1 MQLSG
6 ILNIFSLFTAFAVC
20 GGNYAGAQSGNL
32 STPNY
37 PLNYPDSSNCVWII
51 HCPYYHY
58 VTVSLPKVSIEF
70 DKTCA
75 FDYLVFFDGPSTD
88 GSTLNP
94 QTSGVDLKKPRVC
107 GEGSDLHWKSSGHSI
122 TAKFVSDDS
131 TSAKGFTGTWRCVPK
146 SCKYLRLLKVKAV
159 SFQIYPIFALLLITR
174 LNHSCSVLCSLS

>member
-6 ILNIFSLFTAFAVC
+6 ILNIFSLFAAFAVC

-94 QTSGVDLKKPRVC
+94 QKSGVDLTKPRVC

-131 TSAKGFTGTWRCVPK
+131 TSAKGFSGTWSCVPK
-146 SCKYLRLLKVKAV
+146 SCK
-159 SFQIYPIFALLLITR
+159 
-174 LNHSCSVLCSLS
+174 